1 MTDEASNLEKD
12 RPDVWKAHQ
21 LFGFVEDCWNNTL
34 AVAANK
40 NVVSCRLANID
51 RVFDDFHRSLKPD
64 KPSQIVPAL
73 LFLRAFSAYRASIMV
88 SLCLPTDGYAL
99 FRSCLENAG
108 YARLIADDAKL
119 SESWLR
125 RDEDEASRKLIRR
138 TFTQTAVRDSIA
150 ARDAKLSEAYQAL
163 YERCI
168 DFGAHPNE
176 KAVTTSLVKES
187 LKTKTIQFKLLSGD
201 GPALDHSLRTAAQV
215 GICSLKVVGS
225 IFERQ
230 FNAGGFFPR
239 IEEAARGL

>member
-150 ARDAKLSEAYQAL
+150 ARDAKL
-163 YERCI
+163 
-168 DFGAHPNE
+168 
-176 KAVTTSLVKES
+176 
-187 LKTKTIQFKLLSGD
+187 
-201 GPALDHSLRTAAQV
+201 LRTRMKRRLRPLW
-215 GICSLKVVGS
+215 SKNL
-225 IFERQ
+225 
-230 FNAGGFFPR
+230 
-239 IEEAARGL
+239 